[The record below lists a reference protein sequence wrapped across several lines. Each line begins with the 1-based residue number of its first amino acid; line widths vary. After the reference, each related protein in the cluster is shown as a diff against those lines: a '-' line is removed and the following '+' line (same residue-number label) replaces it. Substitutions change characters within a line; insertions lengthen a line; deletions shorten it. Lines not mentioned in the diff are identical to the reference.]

1 MKVCHLINS
10 LNRGGAETHLLELV
24 TAQSNLGMNVDVI
37 VIGKDNSNIFSIKKE
52 ISNNCRKIYRLRGP
66 RMFNIFSYVKLQK
79 IIKENKYDI
88 VHSHQPRS
96 DYMLFVI
103 KKLFFSKNV
112 FKWIVSIHGKYD
124 SYLHNDF
131 KKIFKIYFFNKLVNA
146 WKHAD
151 SVIVISDEVENWLR
165 NHTKAISPHVIN
177 YWISLK
183 ERKNYKLN
191 SEVNLGFLGRL
202 NKNKGI
208 EDLIDSLNNIKIDF
222 NFKIGGFGSE
232 TYIQF
237 LQQRMNNT
245 VEEKSTFLGY
255 VEDQSEFF
263 ESIDLFVFPSY
274 SEGLGLVLLE
284 AMSYQKICITRNV
297 EPMNQFINDENGYLF
312 SNNDELKNCITQAS
326 KDINN
331 KKIYN
336 VKIENTK
343 KVLETYDIKN
353 VFPKI
358 LEVYKL

>member
-312 SNNDELKNCITQAS
+312 SSNDELKNCITQAS

>member
-24 TAQSNLGMNVDVI
+24 TAQSNAGINVDVI
-37 VIGKDNSNIFSIKKE
+37 VIGEDDSNIFSIKRE
-52 ISNNCRKIYRLRGP
+52 ITNSCNKIYRLKGP
-66 RMFNIFSYVKLQK
+66 RMFNLMSYIKLQK

-96 DYMLFVI
+96 DYMVFII

-124 SYLHNDF
+124 SYLNNDF
-131 KKIFKIYFFNKLVNA
+131 KKIFKLYFFNKLVNA
-146 WKHAD
+146 WKNSD
-151 SVIVISDEVENWLR
+151 SVIVISNEVENWLR
-165 NHTKAISPHVIN
+165 NHTNEINPHVIN

-183 ERKNYKLN
+183 ERKDYKFN
-191 SEVNLGFLGRL
+191 STINIGFLGRL
-202 NKNKGI
+202 NQNKGI
-208 EDLIDSLNNIKIDF
+208 EDLIDSLNSLEIDF
-222 NFKIGGFGSE
+222 KFKIGGFGSE

-237 LQQRMNNT
+237 LKEKMNKN
-245 VEEKSTFLGY
+245 VQDKSTFLGY
-255 VEDQSEFF
+255 VEDQSKYF
-263 ESIDLFVFPSY
+263 ESIDLFVFPSL

-297 EPMNQFINDENGYLF
+297 QPMNQFINYENGYLF
-312 SNNDELKNCITQAS
+312 NNIDELINCILEAS
-326 KDINN
+326 EDLNN
-331 KKIYN
+331 KEIYYK
-336 VKIENTK
+336 KIENTK
-343 KVLETYDIKN
+343 KVLERYDIEN

>member
-1 MKVCHLINS
+1 
-10 LNRGGAETHLLELV
+10 
-24 TAQSNLGMNVDVI
+24 
-37 VIGKDNSNIFSIKKE
+37 
-52 ISNNCRKIYRLRGP
+52 
-66 RMFNIFSYVKLQK
+66 MFNIFSYVKLQK

-297 EPMNQFINDENGYLF
+297 EPMNQFINDDNGYLF
-312 SNNDELKNCITQAS
+312 SSNDELKNCIIQAS

>member
-237 LQQRMNNT
+237 LQQKMNNT

-297 EPMNQFINDENGYLF
+297 EPMNQFINDDNGYLF
-312 SNNDELKNCITQAS
+312 SSNDELKNCIIQAS

>member
-52 ISNNCRKIYRLRGP
+52 ISNNCRKIYRLKGP
-66 RMFNIFSYVKLQK
+66 RMFNIFSYIKLQK
-79 IIKENKYDI
+79 IIKKNKYDI

-103 KKLFFSKNV
+103 KKLFFSKNI

-191 SEVNLGFLGRL
+191 SKVNLGFLGRL

-208 EDLIDSLNNIKIDF
+208 EDLIDSLNNIKVDF

-237 LQQRMNNT
+237 LQQKMNNT

>member
-165 NHTKAISPHVIN
+165 NHTKTINPHVIN

-312 SNNDELKNCITQAS
+312 SNNDELKNCIIQAS

-358 LEVYKL
+358 LEVYNL

>member
-131 KKIFKIYFFNKLVNA
+131 KKIFKIYFFNKLVDA

-297 EPMNQFINDENGYLF
+297 EPMNQFINDDNGYLF
-312 SNNDELKNCITQAS
+312 SSNDELKNCIIQAS

>member
-24 TAQSNLGMNVDVI
+24 AAQTNEGMNVDVI
-37 VIGKDNSNIFSIKKE
+37 VIGGDNSNIFSIKKE
-52 ISNNCRKIYRLRGP
+52 ISNSCRKIYRLKGP
-66 RMFNIFSYVKLQK
+66 RMFNLFSYIKLRK
-79 IIKENKYDI
+79 IINDNKYDI

-96 DYMLFVI
+96 DYMVFVI
-103 KKLFFSKNV
+103 KKLNFSKNA

-124 SYLHNDF
+124 SYLDNDF
-131 KKIFKIYFFNKLVNA
+131 KKIFKLYFFNKLVNA
-146 WKHAD
+146 WKYSD
-151 SVIVISDEVENWLR
+151 SVIVISNEVANWLR
-165 NHTKAISPHVIN
+165 NHTKEITPHIIN

-183 ERKNYKLN
+183 DKKNYELN
-191 SEVNLGFLGRL
+191 STINIGFLGRL

-208 EDLIDSLNNIKIDF
+208 EDLIDSLNNLEIDF

-237 LQQRMNNT
+237 LKQKMNNN

-255 VEDQSEFF
+255 VEDQSKFF
-263 ESIDLFVFPSY
+263 ESINLFVFPSY

-284 AMSYQKICITRNV
+284 AMSYQKLCITRNI
-297 EPMNQFINDENGYLF
+297 EPMNQFINFENGYLF
-312 SNNDELKNCITQAS
+312 NNNDELKNCILQAFKDLNS
-326 KDINN
+326 KT
-331 KKIYN
+331 IYN
-336 VKIENTK
+336 DKIENTK

>member
-297 EPMNQFINDENGYLF
+297 EPMNQFINDDNGYLF
-312 SNNDELKNCITQAS
+312 SSNDELKNCIIQAS